1 MHFCEASFFAIILF
15 IFIENLFLMYSKL
28 HLINSMHKMAVK
40 RFLENVS
47 NIAFQY
53 PIQIKGIVSL
63 LYCKMIFLC
72 SLYYKYH
79 FYPFLWIRWFQC
91 LSENLGRTKNQILA
105 EFVQLLELPKWLGN
119 IIGKHMRNNGKPI
132 KTAQAR

>member
-1 MHFCEASFFAIILF
+1 MVSTSSCGFDSMSSNLILL

-28 HLINSMHKMAVK
+28 HLINSMHKMAMK

-63 LYCKMIFLC
+63 LYCKMIFLY
-72 SLYYKYH
+72 SLYYKYY
-79 FYPFLWIRWFQC
+79 FYPFSMNKIIPMFIDEQSLKEKSDIGRVRAIIR
-91 LSENLGRTKNQILA
+91 IA
-105 EFVQLLELPKWLGN
+105 EMV
-119 IIGKHMRNNGKPI
+119 GKYNW
-132 KTAQAR
+132 QAHEK